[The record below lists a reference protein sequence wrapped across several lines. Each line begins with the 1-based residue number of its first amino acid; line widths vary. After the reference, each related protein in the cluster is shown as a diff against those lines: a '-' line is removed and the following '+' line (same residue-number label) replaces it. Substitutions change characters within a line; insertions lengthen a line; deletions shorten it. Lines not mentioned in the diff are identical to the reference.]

1 MGRKK
6 NQKLRDQALKI
17 FKNHG
22 GLLRTYEALKEGIY
36 PRLLYELRDMGLI
49 DQIQVGLYGLKDLPG
64 LELPDFAIISKLIPD
79 GIICL
84 ISALNFH
91 NLTVQ
96 IPHFIYVAIKQD
108 KKSPKINYPPVR
120 IFKYSDK
127 TFNKGVETHNV
138 SCIKVRIYSR
148 EKTIVDCFKYRSKI
162 GLNVAIEALKYYWHS
177 NKTDINLLLEFAK
190 ISRVENIIKPY
201 LETIIHEQS

>member
-17 FKNHG
+17 FKKHG
-22 GLLRTYEALKEGIY
+22 GLLRTHEALKEGIY

-64 LELPDFAIISKLIPD
+64 IELPDFAVISKLIPD
-79 GIICL
+79 WVICL

-96 IPHFIYVAIKQD
+96 IPHFIYIAIRHD
-108 KKSPKINYPPVR
+108 KKVPKIDYPPIK
-120 IFKYSDK
+120 IFKFSDK
-127 TFNKGVETHNV
+127 TFYEGIETYNI
-138 SCIKVRIYSR
+138 SGIKEI
-148 EKTIVDCFKYRSKI
+148 
-162 GLNVAIEALKYYWHS
+162 
-177 NKTDINLLLEFAK
+177 INF
-190 ISRVENIIKPY
+190 
-201 LETIIHEQS
+201 